1 MARLARA
8 LGIALLLL
16 GAAAAVA
23 EVLTLV
29 ASGGGSRVTLGTVWF
44 ALAANSLVGFQAA
57 VERGLGELAG
67 SLLIALLALPA
78 WLVLGLLGLALWLIG
93 RRERRGF
100 G

>member
-1 MARLARA
+1 MHRLASR
-8 LGIALLLL
+8 LGLFFLVL

-29 ASGGGSRVTLGTVWF
+29 ASGGASRVSLGTIWY

-57 VERGLGELAG
+57 VERSFGELGGAV
-67 SLLIALLALPA
+67 LVTILALPA
-78 WLVLGLLGLALWLIG
+78 WLVFGLCGLALWLYG
-93 RRERRGF
+93 RGARRSF

>member
-1 MARLARA
+1 MHRLASR
-8 LGIALLLL
+8 LGLLLLVL

-29 ASGGGSRVTLGTVWF
+29 ASGGASRVSLGAIWY

-57 VERGLGELAG
+57 VERSFGELG
-67 SLLIALLALPA
+67 GTVLVTILALPA
-78 WLVLGLLGLALWLIG
+78 WLVFGLCGLGLWLYG
-93 RRERRGF
+93 RRARRAF

>member
-1 MARLARA
+1 MHRFLRG
-8 LGIALLLL
+8 LGLTLLLL

-29 ASGGGSRVTLGTVWF
+29 ASGGASRVSLGSIWY
-44 ALAANSLVGFQAA
+44 ALSANSLVGFQAA
-57 VERGLGELAG
+57 VERNLGELAG
-67 SLLIALLALPA
+67 NVLIALLALPA
-78 WLVLGLLGLALWLIG
+78 WLVLGLLGLAARLLG